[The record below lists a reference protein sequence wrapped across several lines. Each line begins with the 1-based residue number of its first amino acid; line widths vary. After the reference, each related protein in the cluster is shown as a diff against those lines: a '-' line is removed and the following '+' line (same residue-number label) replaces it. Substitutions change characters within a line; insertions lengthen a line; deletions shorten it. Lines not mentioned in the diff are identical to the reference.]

1 MRTLPPTA
9 PVAAN
14 RPARFRATV
23 HGTIFGGR
31 ERHLASISSDD
42 RLLLIP
48 DPPCDPR
55 PGVWVHL
62 PSGDP
67 VGYLPLEIA
76 HWLVPWIYG
85 GGLTDARV
93 VRVRGPDSPS
103 WNRLLIEVTCRS
115 ALLGHV

>member
-1 MRTLPPTA
+1 MSSTPRPS
-9 PVAAN
+9 PVEAKQ
-14 RPARFRATV
+14 PARFRATV

-31 ERHLASISSDD
+31 ERHLETMSSND

-62 PSGDP
+62 LSGDP

-76 HWLVPWIYG
+76 SWLVPWIYG
-85 GGLTDARV
+85 GGRTDARV
-93 VRVRGPDSPS
+93 VRVHGPDSPS
-103 WNRLLIEVTCRS
+103 WRRLLIEVTCGGPV
-115 ALLGHV
+115 GHS